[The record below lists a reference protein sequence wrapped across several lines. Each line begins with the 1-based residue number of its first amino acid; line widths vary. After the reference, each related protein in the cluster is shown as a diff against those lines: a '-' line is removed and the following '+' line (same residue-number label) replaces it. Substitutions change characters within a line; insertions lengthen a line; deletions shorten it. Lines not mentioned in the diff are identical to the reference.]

1 MLKSLVPFFI
11 ILITLSFANADTDEV
26 PQVLLEPV
34 EGSIEEQDLD
44 SQIDRSTQCAGQVN
58 TLLDKIQELTQQVSD
73 IVGKYGEK
81 VKWPRREDPD
91 KIKVVNLQ
99 EEVLCLELMV
109 FSQENNLD
117 LNINCQSKPKKMPP
131 VHLRL
136 VKNSNSESLLEYAT
150 KTLNKRKNRLREA
163 IAKEERLLKR
173 GEYNK
178 VENYVQNAQNSISR
192 KRAEADCLDKYPDIE
207 TCPDSSV
214 LEGNM
219 PQKNIRTILNANY
232 AEAPLLTIMV
242 QHKGQLLPFKTMD
255 KAEDNLIVRSGL
267 GPKLVEGDEITP
279 EGVFNLNS
287 ATTSTSYF
295 TASKIDYEN
304 WNNRGELLSGLP
316 PGQVNPQKKGG
327 DVLIHG
333 AGGSVGC
340 LSLNNSKAAYITALV
355 RNKNQTREPIKISI
369 YPGEMTTEFMQ
380 DLDQLDPQTK
390 SFTNFWTKL
399 KKSYDSEEG
408 LVNSN
413 VVTINKISKK

>member
-1 MLKSLVPFFI
+1 MFKSLVPFFI
-11 ILITLSFANADTDEV
+11 LLISLSLANADTHEV
-26 PQVLLEPV
+26 PQVLFAPV
-34 EGSIEEQDLD
+34 ENSFEEQDLD
-44 SQIDRSTQCAGQVN
+44 SQIDRGTQCAGQVN
-58 TLLDKIQELTQQVSD
+58 NLLDKIQELTEQVSE
-73 IVGKYGEK
+73 IVDKYGENN
-81 VKWPRREDPD
+81 KWPNREDPN

-117 LNINCQSKPKKMPP
+117 LKINCQSIPKKMPP
-131 VHLRL
+131 MHLRL

-150 KTLNKRKNRLREA
+150 KALNKRKNYLREG
-163 IAKEERLLKR
+163 IAKEERLLKL
-173 GEYNK
+173 GDYNK
-178 VENYVQNAQNSISR
+178 IENYIQNAQNIISR
-192 KRAEADCLDKYPDIE
+192 KKAEADCLDKYPDIE
-207 TCPDSSV
+207 SCPDSSV
-214 LEGNM
+214 LDGNM
-219 PQKNIRTILNANY
+219 PQRNIRKILNTNY

-242 QHKGQLLPFKTMD
+242 QHNGQLLPFKTMD
-255 KAEDNLIVRSGL
+255 KVEDNLIVRSGL

-287 ATTSTSYF
+287 ATTSTNYF

-304 WNNRGELLSGLP
+304 WNNRSELLSGLP
-316 PGQVNPQKKGG
+316 QGQVNPQKKGG

-333 AGGSVGC
+333 AGGSIGC

-380 DLDQLDPQTK
+380 NIDQLDPQTK
-390 SFTNFWTKL
+390 SFTNFWMKL

-408 LVNSN
+408 LVNSD
-413 VVTINKISKK
+413 VVTINKILTN